1 MKKQIFGPLLVTG
14 LLFLASVTSF
24 AQSDLTKKQSLVLE
38 FRRLTGADRVNM
50 SINLSTEDVRDSLSD
65 IVEKDPGLNEAQKQE
80 LRKDVAEAYSKVDK
94 FAKDFFADKS
104 QINQLSEQV
113 IFRIYDNGFSETEL
127 TEAIAFYKSPTGQKT
142 AAFLPTLSAQ
152 AQKGFIDVV
161 VPKLQQ
167 LIQPVSVEET
177 TKLKQKVAEIKTK
190 KPSN

>member
-80 LRKDVAEAYSKVDK
+80 LRKDVAEA
-94 FAKDFFADKS
+94 
-104 QINQLSEQV
+104 
-113 IFRIYDNGFSETEL
+113 
-127 TEAIAFYKSPTGQKT
+127 
-142 AAFLPTLSAQ
+142 
-152 AQKGFIDVV
+152 
-161 VPKLQQ
+161 
-167 LIQPVSVEET
+167 
-177 TKLKQKVAEIKTK
+177 
-190 KPSN
+190 

>member
-1 MKKQIFGPLLVTG
+1 M
-14 LLFLASVTSF
+14 
-24 AQSDLTKKQSLVLE
+24 
-38 FRRLTGADRVNM
+38 RLKNKSSERM
-50 SINLSTEDVRDSLSD
+50 LQRLSPRSISSPKISSR
-65 IVEKDPGLNEAQKQE
+65 I
-80 LRKDVAEAYSKVDK
+80 
-94 FAKDFFADKS
+94 KS

-113 IFRIYDNGFSETEL
+113 IFRIYDNAFSETEL